1 MPLARLK
8 TSSPIVPVVV
18 LAGVYFAA
26 AKLGL
31 RLAFVNPSAT
41 PVWPP
46 TGIALACLLLA
57 GYRVAPGIFLGA
69 FLANLTTYGTV
80 WTSLGIAMGNTLEG
94 LAGAYLV
101 NKYAAGTNTFA
112 HPSSIF
118 RFVALAAITSTAVSA
133 TVGVTSL
140 ALGGFASWAGFPEI
154 WLTWWLGDATGAL
167 IFAPF
172 LLLLCKNFH
181 FRWDRHAALERALFL
196 SALLVVSWI
205 VFGGLFPFAY
215 LTVPLLVWAAFRFD
229 QRETAA
235 AIVLMTLIAVW
246 ATVKHL
252 GPFDA
257 ATPNA
262 SLLMLQAFM
271 GIMTVVAL
279 PLASMV
285 AERTAVEREAKD
297 LLLQAH
303 AQKTLLENVVQE
315 RTQEVLNVERRR
327 AAEFVRSNTLIAAL
341 SKEASHLV
349 AGSTPDSVIQILGS
363 GLKALGLNCSVS
375 SLNRDTGDLTI
386 QYASVDPGPL
396 AAAEKLT
403 GARLLGFQIKRERSP
418 FYTDLIERQR
428 TVFVSGFLEVAL
440 TQLPH
445 LPRPVAEQAL
455 RLLGIETT
463 TCAIFQPLIV
473 GGRVVGTLRVW
484 GRDVQEGDIPALSV
498 FAGHVAFS
506 MEKTRL
512 FDIVQHANVDLTQ
525 AYDTTLEGWS
535 RAMDLRDKETEGH
548 TQRVT
553 DLTARLARE
562 LGVPDADLVHMRRGA
577 LLHDIGKMGVP
588 DGILLKPGP
597 LTDAEWAVMRKH
609 PVYAYEL
616 LLPIV
621 YLQPALDIP
630 YCHHEKW
637 DGTGYPQGL
646 KGEEIPFAARIFAV
660 VDVWDALTSDRPYR
674 PAWTRGMA
682 LDYIR
687 QQAGKSFDPKVVEA
701 FIRLAAE
708 FASPIA

>member
-1 MPLARLK
+1 MALARLK
-8 TSSPIVPVVV
+8 TGSPIVPVVI

-69 FLANLTTYGTV
+69 FLANLTTFGTV
-80 WTSLGIAMGNTLEG
+80 WTSLGIATGNTLEG

-101 NKYAAGTNTFA
+101 NTYAAGTNTFA

-140 ALGGFASWAGFPEI
+140 ALGGFAWANFPEV

-172 LLLLCKNFH
+172 LLLLCKNVHFH
-181 FRWDRHAALERALFL
+181 WDRHAALERALFL
-196 SALLVVSWI
+196 SLLLVVSWI

-235 AIVLMTLIAVW
+235 VIVLITLIAVW

-252 GPFDA
+252 GPFVA

-262 SLLMLQAFM
+262 SLLMLQVFM
-271 GIMTVVAL
+271 GIMAIVAL

-315 RTQEVLNVERRR
+315 RTRDVLNAERRR

-341 SKEASHLV
+341 SKETTHLL
-349 AGSTPDSVIQILGS
+349 AGSTPDSVIQMLGS
-363 GLKALGLNCSVS
+363 ALKALGLNCSVS
-375 SLNRDTGDLTI
+375 SLNSDTGDLTI
-386 QYASVDPGPL
+386 QYASVDPEPL
-396 AAAEKLT
+396 AAAEKLA
-403 GARLLGFQIKRERSP
+403 GLRLQGFQIKRERSP
-418 FYTDLIERQR
+418 FYTDLIDRQR
-428 TVFVSGFLEVAL
+428 TVFVPGFLEVAL
-440 TQLPH
+440 PQVPH
-445 LPRPVAEQAL
+445 LSRPVAEQAL
-455 RLLGIETT
+455 RLLGIEAT
-463 TCAIFQPLIV
+463 TCAIFLPLIV
-473 GGRVVGTLRVW
+473 GGRVVGTMRVW
-484 GRDVQEGDIPALSV
+484 GRDVQEGDIPALSI
-498 FAGHVAFS
+498 FAGLVAIS
-506 MEKTRL
+506 MEEARL
-512 FDIVQHANVDLTQ
+512 FDFVEQANVDLTQ

-562 LGVPDADLVHMRRGA
+562 LSVPDADLVHMRRGA

-609 PVYAYEL
+609 PVHAYEL
-616 LLPIV
+616 LLPIA
-621 YLQPALDIP
+621 YLRPALDIP

-637 DGTGYPQGL
+637 DGTGYPREL
-646 KGEEIPFAARIFAV
+646 KGEGIPLAARIFAV

-674 PAWTRGMA
+674 PAWTREVA

-687 QQAGKSFDPKVVEA
+687 QESGKSFDPKVVEV
-701 FIRLAAE
+701 FIRLAAG
-708 FASPIA
+708 FMSSVS